1 MSYGRVACNRQD
13 KPLCHKRKR
22 ATYDDDLG
30 KDGVKSAV
38 MERAREVQANLS
50 TEFPSFIKH
59 LLQSHVTKGFWLGIC
74 RRFSQI
80 YLPKQDTVMIL
91 EDENGKEFETKYL
104 AGKAGLSAGWR
115 WFSIAH
121 KLLEG
126 DVVVFHLVERLKF
139 KVYIVRCNGYD
150 EVDGALGLLKLEA
163 CNKPAA
169 LEKEVEIHEEMADM
183 SLEEMMLAPDI
194 SEENN
199 KNVSLMSNGTNM
211 APVSHHSE
219 NDSENLVSEVMDGIM
234 LSDSVVDFK
243 DVKSIKD
250 FTILVNGLI
259 INSGLSKYLQTKYY
273 ELCCSQNSFLHDH
286 LLEGLNCKLAAGV
299 IAETI
304 NIADAIRASKLNTS
318 EDNFLTWDKTLKAFE
333 VLGMNV
339 GFLQVRL
346 HQLTKLSLQSKR
358 CREAKYEWDIAEEE
372 KRMLESKLFEV
383 NEKLNVL
390 DTEIKT
396 LEVNPDSLEIM
407 FEEAAKAPW

>member
-1 MSYGRVACNRQD
+1 
-13 KPLCHKRKR
+13 
-22 ATYDDDLG
+22 
-30 KDGVKSAV
+30 
-38 MERAREVQANLS
+38 
-50 TEFPSFIKH
+50 
-59 LLQSHVTKGFWLGIC
+59 
-74 RRFSQI
+74 
-80 YLPKQDTVMIL
+80 
-91 EDENGKEFETKYL
+91 
-104 AGKAGLSAGWR
+104 
-115 WFSIAH
+115 
-121 KLLEG
+121 
-126 DVVVFHLVERLKF
+126 
-139 KVYIVRCNGYD
+139 
-150 EVDGALGLLKLEA
+150 
-163 CNKPAA
+163 
-169 LEKEVEIHEEMADM
+169 M
-183 SLEEMMLAPDI
+183 SLKKMMLAPDI

-199 KNVSLMSNGTNM
+199 KNVSLMSNGTNL
-211 APVSHHSE
+211 APVSYHSE

-259 INSGLSKYLQTKYY
+259 INSGLSRYLQTKYY
-273 ELCCSQNSFLHDH
+273 ELCYSQNSFLHDH

-346 HQLTKLSLQSKR
+346 HQLIKLSLQSKR
-358 CREAKYEWDIAEEE
+358 CHEAKCERDIAEEE

-383 NEKLNVL
+383 NEKLNML

-407 FEEAAKAPW
+407 FEEVAKAPW